1 MSVVK
6 VVLAEGA
13 GKWRIEDSAGNGNDG
28 ARLDDAMI
36 TLLRREFVVE
46 LGVEEAWA
54 YLARVEE
61 WPSWARHIRRV
72 EVRPAGELGPG
83 STGRLYLNN
92 GIKSGW
98 PGSSA
103 EFTVTEF
110 NPNRN
115 WKWVAGFL
123 WLTCHYNHW
132 FEAVGREADEAD
144 VGDRGRRVREVG
156 DREGVCEGVQQEP
169 GSGDSAAGGGDE
181 WKRGQPLH
189 LRAASSVTSMSRRRV
204 ADE

>member
-72 EVRPAGELGPG
+72 EVRPAGELGPRVHG
-83 STGRLYLNN
+83 ASVPEQRDQVG
-92 GIKSGW
+92 
-98 PGSSA
+98 
-103 EFTVTEF
+103 
-110 NPNRN
+110 
-115 WKWVAGFL
+115 VAGVERGVYGNGVQPAPEL
-123 WLTCHYNHW
+123 
-132 FEAVGREADEAD
+132 EMGGRVFVAD
-144 VGDRGRRVREVG
+144 V
-156 DREGVCEGVQQEP
+156 
-169 GSGDSAAGGGDE
+169 
-181 WKRGQPLH
+181 PLRS
-189 LRAASSVTSMSRRRV
+189 LV
-204 ADE
+204 